1 MPLPHHTTNQM
12 VMLLCKIPNE
22 HKLTIIGSNSEI
34 AILEGP
40 DQSQYAFYFGD
51 ADLEK
56 FKQYASVTRNF
67 DGNDED
73 GNPEYNDDDFDI
85 DEDVLSH
92 FINDNLNC

>member
-1 MPLPHHTTNQM
+1 MPYNQPDGD
-12 VMLLCKIPNE
+12 VTVQNTSNE

-34 AILEGP
+34 ALEGP

-85 DEDVLSH
+85 DGCIIISLMT
-92 FINDNLNC
+92 I